1 MRARKIDTANK
12 ATDLEA
18 PISRSQRRKSPPIPP
33 TIPPGRPVASN
44 ANPNAMTLKERIAI
58 ADGNFK
64 DVASTSFF
72 TTVVDTI
79 NSTP

>member
-1 MRARKIDTANK
+1 
-12 ATDLEA
+12 
-18 PISRSQRRKSPPIPP
+18 
-33 TIPPGRPVASN
+33 VASN

-64 DVASTSFF
+64 DVASASFF

>member
-1 MRARKIDTANK
+1 
-12 ATDLEA
+12 
-18 PISRSQRRKSPPIPP
+18 
-33 TIPPGRPVASN
+33 
-44 ANPNAMTLKERIAI
+44 MTLKERIAI

-64 DVASTSFF
+64 DVASASFF